1 MRKYFYLFFVLF
13 FFQAVFAQNTE
24 SISTTP
30 QTKAIDKK
38 LDDIAEVS
46 KAFIDPKQKN
56 ALLTIKDESEKIG
69 YKAGILRSGDYLCGL
84 YLGQRNSKAIID
96 LASDLKKVA
105 KYQKDTYGHISSIYR
120 RNALALGYI
129 GLDEASLKDFKKAIS
144 YAGTIENE
152 DKKNYVIATIYEN
165 MTVYYENKK
174 FDKTKLKDSME
185 YYYLKSLEVA
195 EKISDQG
202 KPVPL
207 EQKYGLLSYVNM
219 SLGTYHMKIARKI
232 NLPLAEKYLLEGYK
246 IQNNNRYTV
255 DPYDKIYM
263 NNQLGYLYLK
273 TRDYKK
279 SIEYLNAAMA
289 LEKQHSYPAS
299 RIDSFETLAQVYVA
313 MGDKEKSEFFMNKYA
328 LLVDSLDYVDKKE
341 ADLVIKKMVAE
352 VDQQHAESSKKQLT
366 VIGILILIAGL
377 VTAILWRRKNKA
389 LRKKY
394 EQMMVHLKNEAVA
407 LPEEA
412 QEESDENDTE
422 TESEFEQEL
431 TGKNTISADTEA
443 RILKKL
449 TAFEKSEKYLKKDL
463 TISSLAAQLNT
474 NTKYLSEVIKNNRS
488 QNFNHYINSLRINY
502 IVHKLYNEPKY
513 REYKISYLAEECG
526 YASPQVFVI
535 AFKKING
542 LTPSYFIQNLKDDK
556 VNIPVSED
564 SLS

>member
-13 FFQAVFAQNTE
+13 SFCNVFAQANSGAASMTQA
-24 SISTTP
+24 S
-30 QTKAIDKK
+30 IDKK

-46 KAFIDPKQKN
+46 KAFIDPKN
-56 ALLTIKDESEKIG
+56 ETVLLKIKDESEKIG

-84 YLGQRNSKAIID
+84 YLGQRNNKAVID
-96 LASDLKKVA
+96 LGNNLKKVA
-105 KYQKDTYGHISSIYR
+105 KDQKDTYGHIASIYR

-144 YAGTIENE
+144 YAKTIENE
-152 DKKNYVIATIYEN
+152 DKKNYVIATSYEN

-202 KPVPL
+202 KPVPI

-263 NNQLGYLYLK
+263 YNQLGYLYLK
-273 TRDYKK
+273 TKDYKK
-279 SIEYLNAAMA
+279 SIEYINAAIT

-313 MGDKEKSEFFMNKYA
+313 MGDKEKSKFFMNKYA

-352 VDQQHAESSKKQLT
+352 VDQQNKENSKKQWIITGVLA
-366 VIGILILIAGL
+366 LIATL
-377 VTAILWRRKNKA
+377 ITTILWRMKNKA
-389 LRKKY
+389 LRRKY
-394 EQMMVHLKNEAVA
+394 EQMMVKLKNDEVV
-407 LPEEA
+407 LPEETI
-412 QEESDENDTE
+412 EE
-422 TESEFEQEL
+422 TEDHDAEPESTNDLQPAAN
-431 TGKNTISADTEA
+431 KNTISADTEV
-443 RILKKL
+443 RILRRLKS
-449 TAFEKSEKYLKKDL
+449 FEQSEKFLKKDL
-463 TISSLAAQLNT
+463 TVGSLAAQLNT
-474 NTKYLSEVIKNNRS
+474 NTKYLSEIIKSRGG
-488 QNFNHYINSLRINY
+488 QNFNNYINSLRINY

-526 YASPQVFVI
+526 YASSQVFVI

-542 LTPSYFIQNLKDDK
+542 LTPSYFIQNLKEDK
-556 VNIPVSED
+556 VNILMSED
-564 SLS
+564 MAS

>member
-13 FFQAVFAQNTE
+13 FFQIAFSQNIE
-24 SISTTP
+24 SIGTTP
-30 QTKAIDKK
+30 ETKAIDKK

-46 KAFIDPKQKN
+46 KAFIDPKHETV
-56 ALLTIKDESEKIG
+56 LLKIKDESEKIG
-69 YKAGILRSGDYLCGL
+69 YKAGVLRSGDYLCGL
-84 YLGQRNSKAIID
+84 YLGQRNSKAVID
-96 LASDLKKVA
+96 LGNKLKKVA
-105 KYQKDTYGHISSIYR
+105 KDQKDTYGHISSIYR

-144 YAGTIENE
+144 YAETIENE
-152 DKKNYVIATIYEN
+152 DKKNYVIATSYEN

-185 YYYLKSLEVA
+185 YYYLKSLEVTD
-195 EKISDQG
+195 KISDHG

-219 SLGTYHMKIARKI
+219 SLGIYHMKIARKI
-232 NLPLAEKYLLEGYK
+232 NFPLAEKYLLEGYK
-246 IQNNNRYTV
+246 IQNNKRYTV

-263 NNQLGYLYLK
+263 YNQLGYLYLK

-299 RIDSFETLAQVYVA
+299 RIDSFETLAQVYVG
-313 MGDKEKSEFFMNKYA
+313 MGDKEKSELYMNKYA

-352 VDQQHAESSKKQLT
+352 VDQQHKESSKKQWMIT
-366 VIGILILIAGL
+366 GIFVLIAGL

-389 LRKKY
+389 LRRKY
-394 EQMMVHLKNEAVA
+394 EQMMVNLKNGAVA
-407 LPEEA
+407 LPEEV
-412 QEESDENDTE
+412 QEESNENDTE
-422 TESEFEQEL
+422 TESEQEL
-431 TGKNTISADTEA
+431 TSKNTISADTVA

-449 TAFEKSEKYLKKDL
+449 ATFEKSEKYLKKDL
-463 TISSLAAQLNT
+463 TISSLAGQLNT
-474 NTKYLSEVIKNNRS
+474 NTKYLSEVIKNNTS
-488 QNFNHYINSLRINY
+488 QNFNHYINNLRINY

-526 YASPQVFVI
+526 FASSQVFVI

-542 LTPSYFIQNLKDDK
+542 LTPSYFIQSLKEDK
-556 VNIPVSED
+556 VNISV
-564 SLS
+564 